1 MTKAPNLHIVTEYAL
16 SIIEKRKLACP
27 EDVEKCERYF
37 RDLKDKR
44 WEFRTFEPELVIGLI
59 EKTFCHEKGERLDGT
74 PLQGEPF
81 LLEPWQKHIIYNLL
95 GFYKKNTK
103 ERRYKEAYIEVPRK
117 NAKTTFSAAL
127 AWALALLERKS
138 GSTVYITAAALQ
150 QSLQSFNFLKF
161 NLNNMGEAGNF
172 RIIDNNNEH
181 SISGSFK
188 DGSIYIRAL
197 AASPDK
203 QDSLNCNIAIAD
215 ELHAYRSPKQ
225 YNIIKESMK
234 AYTNKLM
241 IGITTAGDNMNSFGY
256 RRRQYCQKILNRAIK
271 DEAYFVSISKA
282 PEAENGDVDYL
293 NPKVHEMANP
303 MYGVTIRPDDILND
317 ARQAQ
322 NDPQQRKDFMSK
334 SLNVYTAAMT
344 AYFNLGTFQQ
354 SNAEAGKSLG
364 FDPSWTV
371 EQKVKHAVSLK
382 LTWYGGTDL
391 SKLHDLTA
399 AALVARH
406 DDGTWLILPHA
417 WFPVVAAHT
426 KAEEDSIPLFGWRDD
441 GWLTMS
447 NNPTV
452 NYAEVVNWYTRM
464 KQAGLKIKHVAH
476 DRRFAKEYV
485 QLMINAGFK
494 VSDQRQYDWVKAE
507 GFRLI
512 DQASRNSKL
521 YYFDSDAYEYC
532 VSNVRSIESLDGKMH
547 YQKVEEEMRI
557 DIFDASVFGVCQLND
572 DSELQA
578 KARRWLP

>member
-37 RDLKDKR
+37 RDLKDAR

-59 EKTFCHEKGERLDGT
+59 EKTFCHEQGERLDGT

-95 GFYKKNTK
+95 GFYKKGTN

-117 NAKTTFSAAL
+117 NAKTTFSASL
-127 AWALALLERKS
+127 AWALGLLERKS
-138 GSTVYITAAALQ
+138 GSKVYITAAALQ
-150 QSLQSFNFLKF
+150 QSLQSFNFLKY

-225 YNIIKESMK
+225 YNIIKEAMK

-256 RRRQYCQKILNRAIK
+256 RRRQYCQKILNGAIK

-293 NPKVHEMANP
+293 DPKVHEMANP

-322 NDPQQRKDFMSK
+322 SDPQQRKDFLAK

-354 SNAEAGKSLG
+354 SNKEAGKALG
-364 FDPSWTV
+364 FDPYWTV
-371 EQKVKHAVSLK
+371 EQKIKHAVSLN

-406 DDGTWLILPHA
+406 KDGTWLILPHA

-452 NYAEVVNWYTRM
+452 NYAEVVNWYTAM
-464 KQAGLKIKHVAH
+464 KNAGLKIKHVAH

-512 DQASRNSKL
+512 DQASRNNKL

-572 DSELQA
+572 DSEIQA